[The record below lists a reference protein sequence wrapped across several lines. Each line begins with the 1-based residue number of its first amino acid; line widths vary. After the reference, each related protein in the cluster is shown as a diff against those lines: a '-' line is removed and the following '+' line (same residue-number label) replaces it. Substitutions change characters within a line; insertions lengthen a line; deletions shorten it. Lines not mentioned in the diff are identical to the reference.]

1 MKRVP
6 FATINT
12 AKESD
17 ADAIK
22 WIVQHFKRHI
32 TLRCLT
38 YRTGADGHDH
48 VIIDVDLW
56 DQAISAL
63 LSAIFTFHFKSPPD
77 NFSL

>member
-1 MKRVP
+1 MKRVSVR
-6 FATINT
+6 AIRA

-38 YRTGADGHDH
+38 YRTGADGYDH
-48 VIIDVDLW
+48 GYITLG
-56 DQAISAL
+56 
-63 LSAIFTFHFKSPPD
+63 
-77 NFSL
+77 